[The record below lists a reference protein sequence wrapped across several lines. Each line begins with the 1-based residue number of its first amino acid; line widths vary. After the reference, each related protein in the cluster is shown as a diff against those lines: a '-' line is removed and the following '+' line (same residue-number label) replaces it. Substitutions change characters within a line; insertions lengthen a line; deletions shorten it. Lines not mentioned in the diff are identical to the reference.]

1 MDGISYQPYAS
12 RAAQELYQQHVQ
24 EPDNEAQVDRL
35 EEMREWEPD
44 WRDDFSVLDDA
55 STHSPY
61 PEAASDVSNTEYYAG
76 ASTTYG
82 RGKTF
87 VSEFFTDKYADLRHD
102 NIFYPFASQGDWQ
115 LGSWLLRSGLSMAAI
130 NSFLSLDLVSTYLR

>member
-12 RAAQELYQQHVQ
+12 QAAQELYQQHVQ

-44 WRDDFSVLDDA
+44 QRDNFSVLDDA

-87 VSEFFTDKYADLRHD
+87 VSEFFTDKYADL
-102 NIFYPFASQGDWQ
+102 
-115 LGSWLLRSGLSMAAI
+115 
-130 NSFLSLDLVSTYLR
+130 